1 MSFLKKIQSFQE
13 TSTSGIR
20 HSFAALCI
28 LLFIS
33 ILTMFSV
40 NLKNSRLSAEP
51 IVVKEDI
58 KSLHEE
64 KMILDKQLRALEEA
78 SSAPPAAE
86 EVTAFVS
93 EEIKEEK
100 AEEEKNGLKVA
111 VKDIRFDKHQ
121 DPDKFKVYFNVVKS
135 GSGEERLKGY
145 IILAGKTAM
154 KSFTIPEGI
163 DLSQGASSFFKR
175 GERFSIKFMIPRE
188 KTIPYPI
195 DRVETLDVF
204 VFSREGKLL
213 LKQNIWKHNA
223 IL

>member
-1 MSFLKKIQSFQE
+1 MGFLKKMQSFQE
-13 TSTSGIR
+13 TSTSGMR
-20 HSFAALCI
+20 YSLAALFI

-33 ILTMFSV
+33 IVTLF
-40 NLKNSRLSAEP
+40 NLYLKNNSFSDELSRL
-51 IVVKEDI
+51 KENNNT
-58 KSLHEE
+58 LHGE
-64 KMILDKQLRALEEA
+64 KMMLEKRVLALEQA
-78 SSAPPAAE
+78 SSATPIVEKEAG
-86 EVTAFVS
+86 FVS
-93 EEIKEEK
+93 VEKKEEK
-100 AEEEKNGLKVA
+100 PEEEQKIIRATVEN
-111 VKDIRFDKHQ
+111 IRFDKHQ

-195 DRVETLDVF
+195 DRVETLDAF